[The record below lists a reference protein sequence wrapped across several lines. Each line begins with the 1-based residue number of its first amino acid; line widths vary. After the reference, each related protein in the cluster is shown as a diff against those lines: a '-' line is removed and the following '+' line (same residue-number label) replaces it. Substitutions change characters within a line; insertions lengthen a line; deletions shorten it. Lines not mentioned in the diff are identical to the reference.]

1 MTRAF
6 SFVPPKNPQPLGQML
21 DVQAARDPQ
30 RPALTCG
37 STTLTRGEL
46 ALRARARALALQKLG
61 VQEGDFV
68 ALALPNGT
76 AVLELA
82 FGCWMLGATPTPLSH
97 RLPALEL
104 QAMIDVLQ
112 PRIAVVDERSVFDD
126 ANANSP
132 LPARISPHV
141 KAIASGG
148 STGRPK
154 IIVDHTRAV
163 LDPDAPSV
171 GMRATDTVI
180 IPGPMYHSAPFGLAY
195 QALGWGCHVV
205 IMPRFDAAETLR
217 LVAAHRAQWLY
228 QVPTMMHRIWRL
240 DSARADYDVSSLELV
255 CHIAAACPAWLK
267 EKWIEWLGPDR
278 VWEVYSGTEALGAT
292 VIGGRDWLEHRG
304 SVGRLAPGASVRIL
318 DEAGDDVTPGE
329 IGEIYFRPAGGR
341 GSPSSTSTPSS
352 TKRMRTRRCRRG
364 SHRTS
369 RRLQAAAAPDVRRS
383 SSITRERCSI
393 PMRRRSACAR
403 PTPWSFPVRCITPR
417 HSASPTIRRTN
428 SCPDRRH
435 PIRSLWGLRPP

>member
-1 MTRAF
+1 
-6 SFVPPKNPQPLGQML
+6 ML

-217 LVAAHRAQWLY
+217 LVQAHRAEWLY

-278 VWEVYSGTEALGAT
+278 VWEVYSGTEALGA
-292 VIGGRDWLEHRG
+292 I
-304 SVGRLAPGASVRIL
+304 ASVAIGL
-318 DEAGDDVTPGE
+318 PDEDLGQRVHAIIE
-329 IGEIYFRPAGGR
+329 
-341 GSPSSTSTPSS
+341 
-352 TKRMRTRRCRRG
+352 
-364 SHRTS
+364 
-369 RRLQAAAAPDVRRS
+369 VRRDAS
-383 SSITRERCSI
+383 LDLDALRDFLTQRLVTYKLPRSFETTFERLRDDSGKV
-393 PMRRRSACAR
+393 RRNALRDAR
-403 PTPWSFPVRCITPR
+403 
-417 HSASPTIRRTN
+417 
-428 SCPDRRH
+428 
-435 PIRSLWGLRPP
+435 RPQ